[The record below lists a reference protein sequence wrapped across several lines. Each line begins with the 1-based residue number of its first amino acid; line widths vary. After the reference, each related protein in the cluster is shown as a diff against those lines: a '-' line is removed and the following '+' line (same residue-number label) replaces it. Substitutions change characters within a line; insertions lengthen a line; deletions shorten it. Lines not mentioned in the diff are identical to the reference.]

1 MGRLRGIV
9 AALALIVL
17 CCGNGGLT
25 AAQAPTPMVSP
36 DRLPDVPR
44 TLEDPNPLFYNY
56 SWRSFIAL
64 NWPAAIGA
72 ANRGQPDRTKAFGDA
87 SGPRVWTTWKSRYEI
102 FQPGGTKPTD
112 WASYE
117 GQNPC
122 GPGFANDVVT
132 LSSFG
137 AFGDFNQADFALSK
151 LGSPLVAQNQT
162 YVRYE
167 VRANEPEFNSIVGKE
182 WYIASKLPT
191 RETFAS
197 FNNDSTSIKA
207 AWRILTDKDTPA
219 IRARYYV
226 VPKAQV
232 FDVVSGKCT
241 AQDIALVGLHI
252 VTKTAD
258 RPQWIWSSFEHV
270 DNVPGQTTE
279 PTPPTGVPFSF
290 NDARRPQTLSP
301 AQQPPAISNSNP
313 PVADPSPM
321 QVVRQRAIDPK
332 AMAMNE
338 AYWNLPEIKGTVW
351 QNYMLV
357 MTQWPSGSVLPSP
370 DNAGLPEPDGSYT
383 LANTTMETYFQSSRA
398 NCMGCHQLS
407 NREGRDF
414 VMFVNVDAFRPA
426 VSAPSEPIA
435 SQLNGPKFPRAGLP
449 LSADPVVKALIDLF
463 DAPDKN

>member
-1 MGRLRGIV
+1 
-9 AALALIVL
+9 
-17 CCGNGGLT
+17 
-25 AAQAPTPMVSP
+25 
-36 DRLPDVPR
+36 
-44 TLEDPNPLFYNY
+44 
-56 SWRSFIAL
+56 
-64 NWPAAIGA
+64 
-72 ANRGQPDRTKAFGDA
+72 
-87 SGPRVWTTWKSRYEI
+87 
-102 FQPGGTKPTD
+102 
-112 WASYE
+112 
-117 GQNPC
+117 
-122 GPGFANDVVT
+122 
-132 LSSFG
+132 
-137 AFGDFNQADFALSK
+137 
-151 LGSPLVAQNQT
+151 VAQNQT

-301 AQQPPAISNSNP
+301 LRNSRQPSRIAIRR
-313 PVADPSPM
+313 SPIRRRCRWS
-321 QVVRQRAIDPK
+321 VSERSTQRP
-332 AMAMNE
+332 
-338 AYWNLPEIKGTVW
+338 WL
-351 QNYMLV
+351 
-357 MTQWPSGSVLPSP
+357 
-370 DNAGLPEPDGSYT
+370 
-383 LANTTMETYFQSSRA
+383 
-398 NCMGCHQLS
+398 
-407 NREGRDF
+407 
-414 VMFVNVDAFRPA
+414 
-426 VSAPSEPIA
+426 
-435 SQLNGPKFPRAGLP
+435 
-449 LSADPVVKALIDLF
+449 
-463 DAPDKN
+463 